1 MMTTAT
7 TIVPIQTSVIKLLA
21 ESALTK
27 GITLLGGVSGV
38 GKTTTIHAVL
48 QYIKD
53 HDLISEGHVL
63 YIDTL
68 AAAADGTIITDIAS
82 DFLIGLPAGS
92 QALIV
97 LDELYYEDSV
107 ELALMLSQSGKCVLG
122 VAQAYPAA
130 ASPVSTEAGM
140 SSVLHNAVMRG
151 QDTFRNIA
159 AHALFN
165 NLNLVAI
172 QDSLAPNHHRSL
184 KITSDIREAVL
195 ATVIPE
201 NLTLAGYDV
210 MQVAVSQES
219 VDTIYAAIDNLAV
232 ERH

>member
-1 MMTTAT
+1 MTNKVA
-7 TIVPIQTSVIKLLA
+7 IKEDVIKLLA
-21 ESALTK
+21 QSATTS
-27 GITLLGGVSGV
+27 GITLLGGIAGV
-38 GKTTTIHAVL
+38 GKTETARSVM
-48 QYIKD
+48 QYIHD
-53 HDLISEGHVL
+53 NDLISQGHVL

-68 AAAADGTIITDIAS
+68 AATEDGTDIFDTAS
-82 DFLIGLPAGS
+82 DFIATLPSDS

-97 LDELYYEDSV
+97 IDELYYEDSV
-107 ELALMLSQSGKCVLG
+107 ELALMLAQSGKCVLA
-122 VAQAYPAA
+122 VTQAYPPAA
-130 ASPVSTEAGM
+130 ATGTEVSM
-140 SSVLHNAVMRG
+140 SSALHNAVMRG

-165 NLNLVAI
+165 NLNLVVI

-184 KITSDIREAVL
+184 KITPDIRDTVH

>member
-1 MMTTAT
+1 MTSKVA
-7 TIVPIQTSVIKLLA
+7 IKEDVIKLLA
-21 ESALTK
+21 QSATTS
-27 GITLLGGVSGV
+27 GITLLGGIAGV
-38 GKTTTIHAVL
+38 GKTETARSVM
-48 QYIKD
+48 QYIHD
-53 HDLISEGHVL
+53 NDLISQGHVL

-68 AAAADGTIITDIAS
+68 AATEDGTDIFDTAS
-82 DFLIGLPAGS
+82 DFIATLPSDS

-97 LDELYYEDSV
+97 IDELYYEDSV
-107 ELALMLSQSGKCVLG
+107 ELALMLAQSGKCVLA
-122 VAQAYPAA
+122 VTQAYPPSTTATGTQ
-130 ASPVSTEAGM
+130 ASI
-140 SSVLHNAVMRG
+140 SSALHNAVMRG

-165 NLNLVAI
+165 NLNLVVI

-184 KITSDIREAVL
+184 KITSDIRDAVH